1 MAQLQK
7 HTRNLPILQPHRW
20 RTSHVIG
27 VFMWALSLSHKN
39 HVRVPPN
46 RMHSRWRNWATR
58 TTYVLGAAPALTIRV
73 NMTKLHVPGCEN
85 AQIQHVWPKI
95 KYLFACVAWES
106 RLRCARY
113 ITAPRSRTVLYCID
127 RPQGEKEGKHGAE
140 STPQISLN
148 FSHIIYIW
156 IESGISRWRNAQCG
170 AIYLH
175 LGRCCFFLRFRL
187 FQIPVSAPS
196 IKCPQK
202 VFSAPHTFTPVY
214 GFGR

>member
-1 MAQLQK
+1 MAHLTC
-7 HTRNLPILQPHRW
+7 HWCI
-20 RTSHVIG
+20 
-27 VFMWALSLSHKN
+27 

-58 TTYVLGAAPALTIRV
+58 TTYVLGAAPALAIRL

-85 AQIQHVWPKI
+85 AQIQHVWPKT

-156 IESGISRWRNAQCG
+156 IESGIRCCALRHLPSLGQISFFSQISFVPNTGVR
-170 AIYLH
+170 AIY
-175 LGRCCFFLRFRL
+175 
-187 FQIPVSAPS
+187 
-196 IKCPQK
+196 
-202 VFSAPHTFTPVY
+202 
-214 GFGR
+214 